1 MQIQI
6 IAVGK
11 LKENYLKDGVNDYL
25 KRLKS
30 YTHLTITEVNDEKEP
45 ANDNPSEIR
54 LIKAKEGERIAKQL
68 KKDTYLIALAI
79 EGKTFSSEQLA
90 DHLAQLALNGKSHL
104 TFVIG
109 GSFGLDESITQRAD
123 LLLSFSKMTFPHQ
136 LMRLILTE
144 QIYRSYRIIN
154 HHSYHK

>member
-90 DHLAQLALNGKSHL
+90 DHLALLALNGKSHL

-109 GSFGLDESITQRAD
+109 GSFGLDESITQ
-123 LLLSFSKMTFPHQ
+123 
-136 LMRLILTE
+136 
-144 QIYRSYRIIN
+144 
-154 HHSYHK
+154 

>member
-6 IAVGK
+6 IAVGNI
-11 LKENYLKDGVNDYL
+11 KENYLKDGVNDYL

>member
-54 LIKAKEGERIAKQL
+54 
-68 KKDTYLIALAI
+68 
-79 EGKTFSSEQLA
+79 
-90 DHLAQLALNGKSHL
+90 
-104 TFVIG
+104 
-109 GSFGLDESITQRAD
+109 
-123 LLLSFSKMTFPHQ
+123 
-136 LMRLILTE
+136 
-144 QIYRSYRIIN
+144 
-154 HHSYHK
+154 

>member
-109 GSFGLDESITQRAD
+109 GSFGL
-123 LLLSFSKMTFPHQ
+123 Q
-136 LMRLILTE
+136 L
-144 QIYRSYRIIN
+144 N
-154 HHSYHK
+154 HHTTSGVEK